1 MARFVP
7 QHVLQLLRGDEP
19 TQKRNLYL
27 KTFLYLVAGII
38 ILQTIPIIGLG
49 PGNVNNIHVYQA
61 LGFLNGE
68 VYLPFLERGSHFDVA
83 FRDGRYLCPFPPFP
97 AIVLMPFA
105 AVFGEATRVVPV
117 SLALTAIG
125 VVAFTQLLKVLAV
138 ESRFIP
144 WIVAAFFLGSPY
156 WGVVRGS
163 AIGSYFSHVVAVTG
177 TLLALNEAFGRG
189 RGMLVGL
196 FIGLSF
202 LSRQLSIYSTIFL
215 SAALWQNS
223 RFNSTQ
229 QRLGSLLAF
238 GSAFGVAVAVYL
250 TFNWL
255 RFGSAFDT
263 GYSTWAETDAF
274 MVDRLKQY
282 GNFHPMYFFHNFVYM
297 FIQGFHLEF
306 SPPMYLDKPHAD
318 PFGTSLTFAS
328 PFVFFAFKA
337 KAKRTLLWSAWASV
351 SLCLLHML
359 FYFGNGWV
367 QENGIRY
374 ALDFFP
380 VLIVLV
386 ALGVR
391 NVQNDILWKGAIGYS
406 IGLNLLAFSLISLA
420 WDMFIYVGQ
429 WGKSL
434 LKTLS

>member
-1 MARFVP
+1 M
-7 QHVLQLLRGDEP
+7 
-19 TQKRNLYL
+19 TQENKKYL
-27 KTFLYLVAGII
+27 KTILCFVIGIL
-38 ILQTIPIIGLG
+38 ILQTFPLTGFG
-49 PGNVNNIHVYQA
+49 PGGVNNIHVYQA

-68 VYLPFLERGSHFDVA
+68 VYLPLPERGLHFDIA
-83 FRDGRYLCPFPPFP
+83 LHNGRYLCPFPPFP
-97 AIVLMPFA
+97 AIVLMPFVA
-105 AVFGEATRVVPV
+105 LFGESTRVVPI
-117 SLALTAIG
+117 SLGLSALS
-125 VVAFTQLLKVLAV
+125 VVVLTQLLKKL
-138 ESRFIP
+138 EMETRFIP
-144 WIVAAFFLGSPY
+144 WILAAFFLGSPY

-177 TLLALNEAFGRG
+177 ILLALNEAFGKG
-189 RGMLVGL
+189 RAGLVGL
-196 FIGLSF
+196 FIGMSF
-202 LSRQLSIYSTIFL
+202 LSRQLSVYSTIFL
-215 SAALWQNS
+215 SAALWQNI
-223 RFNSTQ
+223 RFNTIR
-229 QRLGSLLAF
+229 QRLGALLTF
-238 GSAFGVAVAVYL
+238 GSVFGVAIAVYL

-255 RFGSAFDT
+255 RFGNPLDT
-263 GYSTWAETDAF
+263 GYSMWAETDAF
-274 MVDRLKQY
+274 MADRLKHF

-306 SPPMYLDKPHAD
+306 SLPMYLDKPHLD

-337 KAKRTLLWSAWASV
+337 QGRSILLWGAWISV

-386 ALGVR
+386 ALGTK
-391 NVQNDILWKGAIGYS
+391 NVENKMLWKSAISYS
-406 IGLNLLAFSLISLA
+406 VGLNLLAFSVISYA
-420 WDMFIYVGQ
+420 WDLYVNAGR

-434 LKTLS
+434 LMLFVKA